1 MRPTLLLF
9 IVSTA
14 NPAVIFSKT
23 YCPYC
28 DLAKNNL
35 TAEGGKFEVIELDQ
49 RDDGSAIQAALAQLT
64 GRRTV
69 PNGKRHVVVLSF
81 INQGAVLS
89 DR

>member
-1 MRPTLLLF
+1 MP
-9 IVSTA
+9 A
-14 NPAVIFSKT
+14 AHPAVIFSKT

-35 TAEGGKFEVIELDQ
+35 SAEGGKYEVIELDQ

-69 PNGKRHVVVLSF
+69 PNGEAMYLAWVHMIER
-81 INQGAVLS
+81 A
-89 DR
+89 

>member
-1 MRPTLLLF
+1 MRAHFAAFPM
-9 IVSTA
+9 STA

-69 PNGKRHVVVLSF
+69 PNGKRDMLSF
-81 INQGAVLS
+81 VNQQRAVLS